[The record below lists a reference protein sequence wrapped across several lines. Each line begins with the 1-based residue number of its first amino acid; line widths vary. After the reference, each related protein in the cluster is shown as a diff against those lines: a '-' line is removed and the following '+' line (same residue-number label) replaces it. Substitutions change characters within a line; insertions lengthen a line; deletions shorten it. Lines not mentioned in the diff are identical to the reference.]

1 MRKTAMR
8 ILITAAACLA
18 VTLSMTVAASPAKGK
33 GKRPFEQLK
42 YPKLHDITMPK
53 VVRETLPNGM
63 KVIFVEDHELP
74 VVRMK
79 ALVRGGRV
87 AEPDAQPALAA
98 LFGEVQRTGGV
109 ASMNG
114 DRVDEFL
121 ERIGAS
127 IETGVSDAYGTVS
140 AEMLEENVDQVL
152 PLYAEFLERPAFSQD
167 KIDLAKKHLY
177 SAISR
182 RNDQPMG
189 IGRREILKLIYG
201 ASSPYAS
208 QFEYDDVDKLT
219 RDDLVAFHDTYYR
232 PDDTILAVW
241 GDFSTPDM
249 KKKVADAF
257 GGWKAEG
264 PRPKIAEPFIFPP
277 APSVNYVEKK
287 DVEQTFILMGH
298 LGLRLDDPDYPAV
311 NVLSEILGG
320 SMSSRMFVQIRTL
333 KGLAYG
339 AGGFMVP
346 AYDHPGAF
354 FFYTSTKPSTTVEA
368 LQAMLTE
375 IDKIRQAPVTQ
386 EELEKAKDGYLNT
399 YAFDFDSTDKIVNR
413 LLIYD
418 FYGYPADFNT
428 RLRNEVEKV
437 TREDVLRVA
446 KKDLR
451 PGELS
456 ILAIGNAAKFDKPLS
471 AVGKVHTID
480 ITIPEPTP
488 KVTIPA
494 ATPESLKAGTDLLLK
509 AAGACGEKAL
519 RGLKDLSIKATTT
532 LKTPMGEMSLDSNS
546 TFVLPNRLYSE
557 IKTPMGTMTR
567 VLDADKAWM
576 AMGPKS
582 RTLPESASSEMRR
595 GLYTEAGCAML
606 LKDVLDGK
614 LKGQALGKAS
624 FEGRDATQVVIR
636 LDGKPLTLFL
646 TPDGTTILGLKEQ
659 ATTQEGPAEVTTVLG
674 GWKTVSG
681 LRLPTAVSEK
691 VKGEVKATTTVR
703 EYQVNPAFSEDLFK
717 KPAGVAS
724 KS

>member
-33 GKRPFEQLK
+33 RPFEQLK

-53 VVRETLPNGM
+53 VVRETLPNGL

-87 AEPDAQPALAA
+87 AEPDSQPALAA
-98 LFGEVQRTGGV
+98 LFGAVQRTGGV
-109 ASMNG
+109 KSMDG
-114 DRVDEFL
+114 DKVDEFL

-140 AEMLEENVDQVL
+140 AEMLKENVDQVL
-152 PLYAEFLERPAFSQD
+152 PLYAEFLEAPAFSQD

-201 ASSPYAS
+201 ASSPYAR
-208 QFEYDDVDKLT
+208 QYEYDDVDRLT
-219 RDDLVAFHDTYYR
+219 RDDLVAFHTKYYR

-241 GDFSTPDM
+241 GDFSTAAM
-249 KKKVADAF
+249 KKRIADAF
-257 GGWKAEG
+257 GAWKAEG
-264 PRPKIAEPFIFPP
+264 PRPEIAAPFIFPP

-354 FFYTSTKPSTTVEA
+354 FFYTSTKPSTTVQA

-375 IDKIRQAPVTQ
+375 IKKIREAPVTE

-413 LLIYD
+413 LLVYD

-456 ILAIGNAAKFDKPLS
+456 ILAIGNADKFDKPLS
-471 AVGKVHTID
+471 TVGKVKTID

-509 AAGACGEKAL
+509 AAGAGGEKVL

-532 LKTPMGEMSLDSNS
+532 LKTPMGEMSLDSSS
-546 TFVLPNRLYSE
+546 TFVLPNRLHSE

-567 VLDADKAWM
+567 VLDGDKAWM
-576 AMGPKS
+576 AMGTKS

-595 GLYTEAGCAML
+595 GLYTEAGCVL
-606 LKDVLDGK
+606 ILKNALEGK
-614 LKGQALGKAS
+614 LKGQALGKAT
-624 FEGRDATQVVIR
+624 FEGKDAAQVVVR
-636 LDGKPLTLFL
+636 LDGKPLSLFL

-659 ATTQEGPAEVTTVLG
+659 AATQAGPAEVTTVLG

-681 LRLPTAVSEK
+681 LRLPTTVSEK
-691 VKGEVKATTTVR
+691 VKGEVKATTTVN
-703 EYQVNPAFSEDLFK
+703 EYRVNPAFSEDLFK
-717 KPAGVAS
+717 KPAGEAG
-724 KS
+724 KP